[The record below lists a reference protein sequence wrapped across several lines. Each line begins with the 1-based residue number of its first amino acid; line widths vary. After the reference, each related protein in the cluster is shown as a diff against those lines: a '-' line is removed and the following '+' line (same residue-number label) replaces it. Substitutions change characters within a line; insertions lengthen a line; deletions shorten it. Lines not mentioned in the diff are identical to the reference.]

1 MSRFNRRKV
10 YANRSDLYNEM
21 AEERDVSHFRQY
33 ETPSL
38 RYPTAEEMREVR
50 VLKHLWAVGDK
61 YYKLAHKHY
70 GDSSL
75 WWVIAWFNKRPT
87 ESHVKPGTVISIPLP
102 VHKILKYL
110 RNE

>member
-1 MSRFNRRKV
+1 MSRFTKRKV
-10 YANRSDLYNEM
+10 FVNTDDLYHDV
-21 AEERDVSHFRQY
+21 AEERDVSHFRQW
-33 ETPSL
+33 ETANL
-38 RYPTAEEMREVR
+38 KYPTTEEMKEIRTIN
-50 VLKHLWAVGDK
+50 HLWKSGDK

-87 ESHVKPGTVISIPLP
+87 ESHVKLGTMIVIPMPIQK
-102 VHKILKYL
+102 VLKYL